1 MPMIGTKSMWISKKD
16 LVAIVGISLLTLLY
30 FLGYRGTDNF
40 VAIAIIL
47 SLISWIIWKIE
58 RAYRIDR

>member
-1 MPMIGTKSMWISKKD
+1 MIGAQSMWISKKD
-16 LVAIVGISLLTLLY
+16 LAAIVGISLLMLLY
-30 FLGYRGTDNF
+30 FLGYHGTGNF

-47 SLISWIIWKIE
+47 SLSSWIIWKIE